1 MSIQF
6 EIFRDSVA
14 NYSRNIVLE
23 YFDRTISYLEMGS
36 VVSSL
41 ALQLGKFVRK
51 GDVIAVSLQNV
62 PQFVLLEYAAWKLG
76 CIFLPLNPMYTE
88 RELQFMINDA
98 GVSLIVCLCE
108 TFDTVVG
115 AVKNSG
121 KNIPIL
127 RTNAHTFHRVPQDL
141 STKWKIVDGPEDLSL
156 NDEEDSAYTPS
167 ETSDP
172 ALLVYTSGTTG
183 EPKGALITHG
193 NIFASASI
201 YRRWFQITPADKVL
215 GVAPFFHITGLVFHI
230 AAAIL
235 SGGSI
240 FMEYRFDP
248 ELALRSS
255 EAKKTTITMIA
266 ATGYSAMLSS
276 GALQNRDLS
285 TMRLWS
291 SGGMPVPRYLEE
303 NWKQETGK
311 WIYIAWGLTETTS
324 PSTLWR
330 YPHEGPLPLDHET
343 NFVSSGVAVDFT
355 ELKIVD
361 TDDPEK
367 ESTGLGEIAVKGP
380 QVIQAYLNRPEAT
393 QKTIVKGWLL
403 TGDIGK
409 IVNGNLYVIDR
420 KKDIINVS
428 GFKVWPREV
437 EDVLLGHPDV
447 EEVAVVGIPDPYRG
461 ETVEAFIKLKNGLS
475 PSHSL
480 DESIMTL
487 ARRNLAA
494 FKVPR
499 KMEFVKEIPKTSSG
513 KIMRRYFRDLKKSD

>member
-1 MSIQF
+1 VSTQF
-6 EIFRDSVA
+6 EVFRDSVA
-14 NYSRNIVLE
+14 QYPKNLALE
-23 YFDRTISYLEMGS
+23 YFDRSISYLEMDS
-36 VVSSL
+36 VVASL
-41 ALQLGKFVRK
+41 AMQLSKFVRK
-51 GDVIAVSLQNV
+51 GDVLAVSLQNV
-62 PQFVLLEYAAWKLG
+62 PQFILLEYAAWKLG
-76 CIFLPLNPMYTE
+76 CVVLPLNPMYTE

-98 GVSLIVCLCE
+98 DVSLIVCLCE
-108 TFDTVVG
+108 TFDTVTN

-121 KNIPIL
+121 KTVPIL
-127 RTNAHTFHRVPQDL
+127 TTNAHTFHRVPADL
-141 STKWKIVDGPEDLSL
+141 SEMWKIIDGMEELSL
-156 NDEEDSAYTPS
+156 NGSGNLPYTPS
-167 ETSDP
+167 ETNDP

-235 SGGSI
+235 SGASI
-240 FMEYRFDP
+240 FMAYRFDP
-248 ELALRSS
+248 ELVLRSA

-266 ATGYSAMLSS
+266 ATGYTSMLSS
-276 GALQNRDLS
+276 GTMQKRDLS

-291 SGGMPVPRYLEE
+291 SGGMPVPRSLEE
-303 NWKQETGK
+303 SWKRETGK

-324 PSTLWR
+324 PATLWR
-330 YPHEGPLPLDHET
+330 YPHEGPLPLDQET
-343 NFVSSGVAVDFT
+343 NFVSSGVAVYDT
-355 ELKIVD
+355 QLKIVD
-361 TDDPEK
+361 VNDPEK
-367 ESTGLGEIAVKGP
+367 ESSTPGEIAVKGP

-393 QKTIVKGWLL
+393 QKTIMGGWLL

-409 IVNGNLYVIDR
+409 IVGENLYVIDR

-437 EDVLLGHPDV
+437 EDVLLRHPDV

-475 PSHSL
+475 PSNSMEEIIL
-480 DESIMTL
+480 TL
-487 ARRNLAA
+487 AKRELAA

-499 KMEFVKEIPKTSSG
+499 KIEFVKDIPKTSSG
-513 KIMRRYFRDLKKSD
+513 KIMRRYFRDLKK